1 MEYAEKSSRLAQI
14 AAQVGLQSVL
24 SAGPSEDKENA
35 GREPMVKQSSAKAP
49 SPTTIYDLPRSRP
62 VSYVQP
68 VATPLTPRSAK
79 PASTASIAPASPSTA
94 ARSSTIQAGA
104 FRANRERAN
113 STPKPCEWVSPKVSL
128 VEEVKAPIAV
138 APKPK
143 SFVQDELPIQRQ
155 PQTVH
160 KIEDQAVAPPVPIT
174 KVEASKNVEHVQ
186 RPTSMAQEQVM
197 GPRSM
202 QSPARPPISRSTT
215 EKPARPTSMIAPA
228 RPMQFERIAQSSTS
242 NQTGSARPASAIV
255 QSAMMERAFS
265 APNAEQQPA
274 SSTRRPSRP
283 RSATLTATSVEAAF
297 EEMIVSLLAQDVSL
311 LSSTELYR
319 TERKEPALGYRQKDA
334 WARLERQDRDVEA
347 QR

>member
-1 MEYAEKSSRLAQI
+1 MAGCLAQS
-14 AAQVGLQSVL
+14 AAQAVPQSIL
-24 SAGPSEDKENA
+24 SAGSGEDKENA
-35 GREPMVKQSSAKAP
+35 GRDPLDKASSTKAP
-49 SPTTIYDLPRSRP
+49 SPSTIYDLPRSRP

-68 VATPLTPRSAK
+68 VATPLMPGSSK
-79 PASTASIAPASPSTA
+79 PASTASTAPASPSTA
-94 ARSSTIQAGA
+94 ARSTTIQAGA
-104 FRANRERAN
+104 FRANRERVN
-113 STPKPCEWVSPKVSL
+113 STPKPSEWVSPKISL

-138 APKPK
+138 AHKPKPL
-143 SFVQDELPIQRQ
+143 VQDERPPQAQLQAAHPIAD
-155 PQTVH
+155 QTV
-160 KIEDQAVAPPVPIT
+160 AAPVPVA
-174 KVEASKNVEHVQ
+174 KVEVSENVDHVQ
-186 RPTSMAQEQVM
+186 RPSSMAQEQVI

-202 QSPARPPISRSTT
+202 LSSARPPISRSTT
-215 EKPARPTSMIAPA
+215 GKPARPTSMIAPA
-228 RPMQFERIAQSSTS
+228 RPMQFERIAQPSTS
-242 NQTGSARPASAIV
+242 SQTESARPASAIV

-319 TERKEPALGYRQKDA
+319 TERKEPALGHRQKDA